1 MKEFTEEYIGEVI
14 DLYRAAYLESV
25 LRGDKKSSTRKYA
38 KQATEGLVP
47 SEWWTR
53 GVNTDF
59 LGRIGSA
66 ASSAANEAR
75 RELRDTGDM
84 ESAAPVA
91 LPMNLPEPNGNGK
104 KGAKSP
110 TKKFLEYIEKGNWDV
125 GDELVLGNLNWW
137 SFYIGEEY
145 SPGSWTHP
153 VREKSGHAGYEWEV
167 VDSGYKNCR
176 IKFTAV
182 PAKTVMVEIGVN
194 EHKRVEE
201 FLEWL
206 RSNSK

>member
-1 MKEFTEEYIGEVI
+1 MKEFTDEYIGEVI
-14 DLYRAAYLESV
+14 DLYRAAYLESM
-25 LRGDKKSSTRKYA
+25 LRGDKKSSTRNHA
-38 KQATEGLVP
+38 KQATEGLIP
-47 SEWWTR
+47 SEWWVR

-75 RELRDTGDM
+75 RKRRGTGDM
-84 ESAAPVA
+84 ELAAPVA

-104 KGAKSP
+104 NGAKSP
-110 TKKFLEYIEKGNWDV
+110 TKKFLEYIESGSWDV
-125 GDELVLGNLNWW
+125 GDELVLGNLEWW
-137 SFYIGEEY
+137 SFYAGY
-145 SPGSWTHP
+145 TPGAFAHP
-153 VREKSGHAGYEWEV
+153 VRDKSGHAGYEWEV

-182 PAKTVMVEIGVN
+182 PVKTVTVEIGIN

-206 RSNSK
+206 RSNPK